1 MKQVQT
7 QNKNLIRNEKTKS
20 LDLST
25 KKELAKIGM
34 SVSMGL
40 VVLTAFNTKN
50 KFSKNLHI
58 LSGVAL
64 VGFSYYHTKLYS
76 KKES

>member
-1 MKQVQT
+1 M
-7 QNKNLIRNEKTKS
+7 QNENLIKNKKIKS
-20 LDLST
+20 LNLST

-34 SVSMGL
+34 SISMGL

-58 LSGVAL
+58 LSGAAL